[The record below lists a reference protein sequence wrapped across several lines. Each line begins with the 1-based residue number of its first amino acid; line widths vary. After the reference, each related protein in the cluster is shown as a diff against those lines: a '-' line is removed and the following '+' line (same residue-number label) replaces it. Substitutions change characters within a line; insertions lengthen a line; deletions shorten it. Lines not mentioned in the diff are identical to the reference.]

1 MSKEPK
7 AFNAQHIDIA
17 AFARGQESLAQ
28 QTSAA
33 AFPRLAEEL
42 QGDPAAQP
50 VAWQAQGQ
58 WHAQTGGAGQPWLD
72 LAVQATVTLTC
83 QRCLQ
88 PVEVPLDV
96 QRAFRFV
103 KDEATAEVQDEE
115 SEEDLLVISRD
126 FDLHALIEDELLMEL
141 PLVPR
146 HEQCPQPLVLN
157 DAATP
162 AQEVQERPNPFAVL
176 AQLRQ
181 SPDAPGDKD

>member
-7 AFNAQHIDIA
+7 AFNARHIDIA

-28 QTSAA
+28 QTTAA
-33 AFPRLAEEL
+33 AYPRLAEEL

-88 PVEVPLDV
+88 PVDVSLDV

-115 SEEDLLVISRD
+115 SEEDLLAISRD
-126 FDLHALIEDELLMEL
+126 FDLHALVEDELLMEL

-146 HEQCPQPLVLN
+146 HAQCPQPLALN

-162 AQEVQERPNPFAVL
+162 AQDVQERPNPFAVL

-181 SPDAPGDKD
+181 SPDAPSGKD